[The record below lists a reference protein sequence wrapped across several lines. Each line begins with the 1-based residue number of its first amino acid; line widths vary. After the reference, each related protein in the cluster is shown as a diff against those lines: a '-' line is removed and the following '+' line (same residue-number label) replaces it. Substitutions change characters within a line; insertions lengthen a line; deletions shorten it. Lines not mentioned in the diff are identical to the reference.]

1 MSQQELLKKI
11 IRALDQAEIPYM
23 LTGSIVSSLQGE
35 PRSTHDIDILIA
47 MQKSK
52 AHILLEALAPFTD
65 ALRVFEVQREKLN
78 MEYLELWAKT
88 LDVTPL
94 WRKLLNE
101 AEIA

>member
-11 IRALDQAEIPYM
+11 IQALDQAEIPYM
-23 LTGSIVSSLQGE
+23 ITGSIVSSLQGE

-52 AHILLEALAPFTD
+52 TQILLGALAPFTD
-65 ALRVFEVQREKLN
+65 PLRVYEVQREKLDT
-78 MEYLELWAKT
+78 EYLELWART
-88 LDVTPL
+88 LDVAPL
-94 WRKLLNE
+94 WRKVLNE

>member
-11 IRALDQAEIPYM
+11 IQVLDHAEIPYM
-23 LTGSIVSSLQGE
+23 ITGSIVSSLQGE

-52 AHILLEALAPFTD
+52 AQILLEAFSPFTD
-65 ALRVFEVQREKLN
+65 PLRVYEVQREKLD

-88 LDVTPL
+88 LDVAAL
-94 WRKLLNE
+94 WRQLLNE